1 MGVMKIALKKQT
13 VPSGLIFEF
22 ARTKTSDDAAHWV
35 MNQAPHLQNDRPMCS
50 TCRYV
55 LPSETSSTGLRC
67 GIRYF
72 NSTLF
77 MRKLQLMHHFPEIR
91 PENAC
96 ESWQQTPPVEA
107 GRALV

>member
-1 MGVMKIALKKQT
+1 MKIASKKQT
-13 VPSGLIFEF
+13 VPSGLIVEF
-22 ARTKTSDDAAHWV
+22 ARTKPSEEVAHLA
-35 MNQAPHLQNDRPMCS
+35 MNQAAHLQNALPMCS

-96 ESWQQTPPVEA
+96 ESWQRTPLVEA

>member
-1 MGVMKIALKKQT
+1 MVTSESI
-13 VPSGLIFEF
+13 VEF
-22 ARTKTSDDAAHWV
+22 ACTKASKDVAHLV
-35 MNQAPHLQNDRPMCS
+35 MNQALKLQNALPMCS

-55 LPSETSSTGLRC
+55 LPSETSATGLRC

-96 ESWQQTPPVEA
+96 ESWQHASLVEA

>member
-1 MGVMKIALKKQT
+1 MKIASKKQT
-13 VPSGLIFEF
+13 VPSGLIVEF
-22 ARTKTSDDAAHWV
+22 ARTKPSEEVVHLAMKQAA
-35 MNQAPHLQNDRPMCS
+35 HLQNALPMCS
-50 TCRYV
+50 TSRYV

-96 ESWQQTPPVEA
+96 ESWQQTPSVEA